1 MIKVAQCWDDG
12 VLNDLRLVELL
23 RKYNAKATFNL
34 NPALHEKSRRKVD
47 GTYKFK
53 GVYVAG
59 KLSLDELTDVYEGFQ
74 VASHTM
80 HHKNAGQ
87 VPDEEFMADAID
99 ARKYLEDRFQR
110 ECRGF
115 AWPCGRYTPETMKLM
130 HEAGFAYGRTTQNTD
145 TVIPCE
151 DTMALHSSC
160 HFLNPDFWTIFEKAK
175 ETGVFYF
182 WGHSYQMMDE
192 KKLWQETEEKL
203 KRLDADPDVV
213 WVDVIDLVK

>member
-1 MIKVAQCWDDG
+1 
-12 VLNDLRLVELL
+12 
-23 RKYNAKATFNL
+23 
-34 NPALHEKSRRKVD
+34 
-47 GTYKFK
+47 
-53 GVYVAG
+53 
-59 KLSLDELTDVYEGFQ
+59 
-74 VASHTM
+74 M

-87 VPDEEFMADAID
+87 VPDDEFMADAID
-99 ARKYLEDRFQR
+99 ARSYLEDRFQR

-115 AWPCGRYTPETMKLM
+115 AWPCGRYTPETMKRM

-145 TVIPCE
+145 AVIPCE

-182 WGHSYQMMDE
+182 WGHSYEMMDE